1 VSHLPAVVCFDANNL
16 ENVARQIRELMPSA
30 ELFICADNDHAKEN
44 NVGVEKAQQAAK
56 AVGAKVII
64 PQFTDESKKLGYT
77 DFNDLAKCKMGKSRV
92 QNQLKSQIQYLSKNK
107 GIGLER

>member
-1 VSHLPAVVCFDANNL
+1 MSHLPAVVCFDANNL
-16 ENVARQIRELMPSA
+16 ENVAKQIRELMPSA
-30 ELFICADNDHAKEN
+30 ELFICADNDHTKKN
-44 NVGVEKAQQAAK
+44 NVGVEKAQKAAK

-64 PQFTDESKKLGYT
+64 PKFTDESKKLGYT

-92 QNQLKSQIQYLSKNK
+92 QNQLRSQIKYLAKNK